1 MNKLTQLRP
10 QAGARKKRK
19 RLGYG
24 DASGHGGTSTKGH
37 KGQKAR
43 SGGKIPAWFEGG
55 QMPLQRR
62 LPKRGFTNVFKI
74 ECQVVN
80 LAGLSTLEAGVEV
93 TPETLY
99 ERRLVRNRVRPIKI
113 LGTGEISIP
122 LKVKV
127 HAISKTA
134 REKLERAGG
143 SVELID

>member
-1 MNKLTQLRP
+1 
-10 QAGARKKRK
+10 
-19 RLGYG
+19 
-24 DASGHGGTSTKGH
+24 
-37 KGQKAR
+37 
-43 SGGKIPAWFEGG
+43 
-55 QMPLQRR
+55 MPLQRR
-62 LPKRGFTNVFKI
+62 IPKRGFTNPFKI

-80 LAGLSTLEAGVEV
+80 LDRLSRLEAGVEV
-93 TPETLY
+93 TPESLY
-99 ERRLVRNRVRPIKI
+99 EKRLVRKRKIPIKI

>member
-1 MNKLTQLRP
+1 MNKLVQLRP

-19 RLGYG
+19 RLGCG

-43 SGGKIPAWFEGG
+43 TGGKIPAWFEGG

-62 LPKRGFTNVFKI
+62 VPKRGFTSVSKI

-80 LAGLSTLEAGVEV
+80 LDRLSKLGAGVEV
-93 TPETLY
+93 TPESLY
-99 ERRLVRNRVRPIKI
+99 EKRIVRNRRRPIKI

-122 LKVKV
+122 LKVRV

-143 SVELID
+143 SVELIN

>member
-1 MNKLTQLRP
+1 MITLTKLRP
-10 QAGARKKRK
+10 KAGARRKRK
-19 RLGYG
+19 RLGCG

-43 SGGKIPAWFEGG
+43 TGGKIPAWFEGG

-80 LAGLSTLEAGVEV
+80 IDRLSKLEAGVEV
-93 TPETLY
+93 TPEGLY
-99 ERRLVRNRVRPIKI
+99 EKRFIRSRGIPVKI

>member
-1 MNKLTQLRP
+1 MSKLTQLRP
-10 QAGARKKRK
+10 CAGARKKRK
-19 RLGYG
+19 RLGCG

-43 SGGKIPAWFEGG
+43 TGGKIPAWFEGG

-62 LPKRGFTNVFKI
+62 VPKRGFTSLFKT

-80 LAGLSTLEAGVEV
+80 LDRLSKLDAGVEV
-93 TPETLY
+93 TPESLY
-99 ERRLVRNRVRPIKI
+99 EKRLVRNRTRPIKI

>member
-62 LPKRGFTNVFKI
+62 LPKRGFTNIFKI
-74 ECQVVN
+74 EYQVVN
-80 LAGLSTLEAGVEV
+80 LAGLSKLETGVEV

-99 ERRLVRNRVRPIKI
+99 ERRLVRNRTRPIKI

-127 HAISKTA
+127 HAVSKTA

>member
-1 MNKLTQLRP
+1 MSKLSQLRP
-10 QAGARKKRK
+10 QTGARKKRK
-19 RLGYG
+19 RLGCG

-43 SGGKIPAWFEGG
+43 TGGKIPAWFEGG

-62 LPKRGFTNVFKI
+62 IPKRGFTSVFKV
-74 ECQVVN
+74 EFQVVN
-80 LAGLSTLEAGVEV
+80 LARLSKLDAGIEV
-93 TPETLY
+93 TPESLY
-99 ERRLVRNRVRPIKI
+99 EKNLIRNRAKPIKI